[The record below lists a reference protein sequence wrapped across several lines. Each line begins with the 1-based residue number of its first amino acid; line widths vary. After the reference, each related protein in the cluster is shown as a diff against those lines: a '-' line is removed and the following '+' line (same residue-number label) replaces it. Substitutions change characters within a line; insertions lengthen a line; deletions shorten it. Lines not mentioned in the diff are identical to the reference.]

1 MRRVVVVAT
10 GGTIAS
16 QKNAAGTATA
26 GISGHDLVAAI
37 SLPLGV
43 TVEVEQLFLLN
54 SFNLSIA
61 DMEVPARCLQTILS
75 DPGVHGFVVTHG
87 TDTMEETAFLQSLFL
102 DSDRPIVFTGAQ
114 RTPEQSESDG
124 LRNLHDAIT
133 VAADEACRDLGAI
146 IVFDGTVWPAAKTR
160 KTRTLATAAFD
171 SDSGP
176 LGVIDQ
182 GAVTVLR
189 KPTPYSRF
197 DLGQFAPVRVDI
209 VQSYPGV
216 DAAALDAVVKA
227 GTAGLIVEG
236 MGVGNV
242 GQVLAASVVTL
253 LKRGMPVIL
262 TSRVPAGLV
271 AGTYGDGGGADLVAA
286 GAILGGRYRS
296 PQLRIL
302 MAVAPGSSRSTQT
315 ALASLTNFLPAR

>member
-16 QKNAAGTATA
+16 QKNEAGTATA
-26 GISGHDLVAAI
+26 GISGHHLVAAI
-37 SLPLGV
+37 SLPRGV

-54 SFNLSIA
+54 SYNLSIA
-61 DMEVPARCLQTILS
+61 DMEVLARRLQSILY
-75 DPGVHGFVVTHG
+75 DPGVDGVVVTHG
-87 TDTMEETAFLQSLFL
+87 TDTMEESAFLRSLFL
-102 DSDRPIVFTGAQ
+102 GSEKPVVFTGAQ
-114 RTPEQSESDG
+114 RTPEQSGADG
-124 LRNLHDAIT
+124 LRNVQDAIT
-133 VAADEACRDLGAI
+133 VAADEACRDFGTI
-146 IVFDGTVWPAAKTR
+146 IVFDGTLWPAGRTR

-171 SDSGP
+171 SESGP

-182 GAVTVLR
+182 GAITIFR
-189 KPTPYSRF
+189 EPTPNSRF

-209 VQSYPGV
+209 VPSYPGV

-227 GTAGLIVEG
+227 GTAGLVVEG

-242 GQVLAASVVTL
+242 GHVLAGRVTTL
-253 LKRGMPVIL
+253 MKQGMPVIL

-286 GAILGGRYRS
+286 GAVLGGRYRS

-302 MAVAPGSSRSTQT
+302 MAVALGSSGSTQA
-315 ALASLTNFLPAR
+315 ALASLNDFLSPR